1 MAKKEWVKEWLKI
14 AKKNL
19 EEAEF
24 LFSNRRPTEDVV
36 YFLQQAAEK
45 SLKGY
50 LIYQGWKLQ
59 KIHDIR
65 TILEEAVKFD
75 KSFEAF
81 IPIAAQLT
89 EFYFKSRYPPWEEIY
104 LEEEEIEEK
113 LSEVKKLFGLI
124 EAKII

>member
-14 AKKNL
+14 AKKDL

-24 LFSNRRPTEDVV
+24 LFANRRPSEDVV

-50 LIYQGWKLQ
+50 LIYHGWKLQ

-65 TILEEAVKFD
+65 TILQEAVKLD
-75 KSFEAF
+75 RSFETF

-89 EFYFKSRYPPWEEIY
+89 EFYFKSRYPPWEEID
-104 LEEEEIEEK
+104 LEEKEVEEK
-113 LSEVKKLFGLI
+113 LGEVKKLFELI
-124 EAKII
+124 DAKII

>member
-14 AKKNL
+14 AKKDL

-24 LFSNRRPTEDVV
+24 LFVNRRPVEDVV
-36 YFLQQAAEK
+36 YFLQQSAEK

-50 LIYQGWKLQ
+50 LISQGWKLQ

-65 TILEEAVKFD
+65 TLLEESIKFD
-75 KSFEAF
+75 DSLKKF
-81 IPIAAQLT
+81 IPTAAYLT
-89 EFYFKSRYPPWEEIY
+89 EFYFKSRYPPWEEID
-104 LEEEEIEEK
+104 LEKEEIEQK
-113 LSEVKKLFGLI
+113 LSEVKKLFGVI

>member
-1 MAKKEWVKEWLKI
+1 MAKKEWVEEWLKI

-24 LFSNRRPTEDVV
+24 LFANHRPTEEVV

-50 LIYQGWKLQ
+50 LIYRGWKLQ

-65 TILEEAVKFD
+65 TILQEAVKFD
-75 KSFEAF
+75 KSFEKF
-81 IPIAAQLT
+81 IPSAA
-89 EFYFKSRYPPWEEIY
+89 
-104 LEEEEIEEK
+104 
-113 LSEVKKLFGLI
+113 
-124 EAKII
+124 

>member
-1 MAKKEWVKEWLKI
+1 MAKKKWVKEWLKI
-14 AKKNL
+14 AKKDL

-24 LFSNRRPTEDVV
+24 LFANRRPTEDVV

-50 LIYQGWKLQ
+50 LIYRGWKLQ

-65 TILEEAVKFD
+65 TILQEAVKFD
-75 KSFEAF
+75 KSFETF

-89 EFYFKSRYPPWEEIY
+89 EFYFKGRYPPGEEID
-104 LEEEEIEEK
+104 LEEEEIEQK
-113 LSEVKKLFGLI
+113 LSEVKKLFGFI
-124 EAKII
+124 ETKII

>member
-14 AKKNL
+14 AKKDL

-65 TILEEAVKFD
+65 TILQEAVKFD
-75 KSFEAF
+75 KSFERF

-89 EFYFKSRYPPWEEIY
+89 EFYFKSRYPPWEEID

-113 LSEVKKLFGLI
+113 LSQVKKLFGLI